1 MWANTPPNGGIIFL
15 GVDKSGKILGCKHIE
30 QEHLNRLRTVRKIC
44 SDADIQFKNIP
55 VINHL
60 GEDDYVIAVRVHY
73 HQDKLVETSDGNAFI
88 REGDEKRHLTETEK
102 REIRLSKGELHVE
115 LEKSMLTFPDDF
127 NGELLNLYREA
138 YIAKRHLQ
146 SRYSLQEVLQL
157 SKLASIRKKAFVPN
171 LACSLL
177 FANEFEARGTGGIHS
192 RIAIRRG
199 GRKVWSQTKQRG
211 GPLFDGPLAM
221 QIFDAA
227 NYIESQIR
235 NFTRLVRDGRFA
247 TNPEYP
253 KEVWLEAIV
262 NACVHRSYNLKH
274 MNIFVKMFEDKMVIE
289 SPGGFMPPTTA
300 DSIYD
305 AHNPRNPILCGDF
318 TISIS
323 FNARSKGRAACGNRC
338 ARLICQI
345 RNSRKN
351 KLALIRSQ

>member
-1 MWANTPPNGGIIFL
+1 MAAEQLPFDFSAPNSLAQLWSPDDIYRACTGATIEAFKEDNRVERKRIEIQQRDFAENVSMWANTPPNGGIIFL

-177 FANEFEARGTGGIHS
+177 FANKSRREVPGAYIRVLRYDGVEEKFGHKLNSVADRFLTGHWPC
-192 RIAIRRG
+192 
-199 GRKVWSQTKQRG
+199 KF
-211 GPLFDGPLAM
+211 L
-221 QIFDAA
+221 
-227 NYIESQIR
+227 
-235 NFTRLVRDGRFA
+235 TRLITSNRKFA
-247 TNPEYP
+247 TLP
-253 KEVWLEAIV
+253 VWDGTDASQQIQ
-262 NACVHRSYNLKH
+262 NTLKK
-274 MNIFVKMFEDKMVIE
+274 F
-289 SPGGFMPPTTA
+289 G
-300 DSIYD
+300 
-305 AHNPRNPILCGDF
+305 
-318 TISIS
+318 
-323 FNARSKGRAACGNRC
+323 
-338 ARLICQI
+338 
-345 RNSRKN
+345 
-351 KLALIRSQ
+351 